1 MKPILFAKNET
12 NFTTNGLGRLD
23 CISCEVVEERNGM
36 YELEAEIPITGA
48 HAKEIEMHS
57 IIGVI
62 PHEGSNIQAFY
73 VYKIGKPISGRFRVY
88 GRHISYRL
96 TDIPCMPF
104 SVAMSP
110 QAADQTLAGLKSN
123 AIEACPFNFYTDITT
138 PASYTQ
144 KTPASIRQRLGG
156 VEGSVIDQFGG
167 EFEWDNW
174 NVRLLKARGRLAN
187 VTGIS
192 LRYGKNITDL
202 DQEEEIA
209 STVTGVV
216 PFWVDTDGNNLVTLP
231 EHAVYAP
238 TAGSYPY
245 HLTQVLDLSSEF
257 QDKPTVA
264 QLRST
269 ANVYVNKSGFGVPK
283 VSIKVSFVDLW
294 KSEEYKDIAP
304 LEQVKLCDEITVDF
318 EKLGVKAIAKVV
330 KTTYDVLKER
340 YTQIEV
346 GSIRSTL
353 AQAITDRDKDI
364 DSVYLDVMSRV
375 TQAAQNATA
384 WLTSANGYVV
394 AVKNTDGSWKELL
407 FMDSNDPATARNCLR
422 INNNGLGFWSHDRYP
437 EGSALDGPYDNAWTI
452 DGNLIADFITTGD
465 LKSQNYVAPTQST
478 SPYAVSGMDLAL
490 NNGNITSE
498 YFVLTQLG
506 AFLKGTIE
514 ASGGKI
520 GVATITQ
527 NALTI
532 IGDFEIFNGTGTFK
546 FRPVDYGI
554 TESFRLA
561 FQIASGTTTITIK
574 KHTSSSETT
583 EQTISIS
590 DTEQHVSNMLSALDA
605 TDEEQYYNITVT
617 GSSTSI
623 SLYQTILAYMGQG
636 GFKGV
641 LQGIFKGYIESNT
654 GKIAGLRYT
663 GGGYFYGT
671 DAQLINTY
679 GYGGHE
685 SRLKIASGSFGSTDI
700 KPNITRTY
708 TEDGDTKNNSVLW
721 DDANVAYRN
730 EIQYHRNIGVGTGT
744 PADPSGD
751 LYPADGTVFFKHN
764 GDEITNLYASVGGQF
779 LEYLSS
785 NITYGTDEP
794 TGGNDGD
801 AYIQLASELKLSYD
815 SAAIWKHDNFIYN
828 NSKITGIQMFGTG
841 ISAKEYVIYKLTG
854 LVPNTEYTIHFDA
867 QFSTNIA
874 FYGGWTCGAF
884 ADNTFT
890 WYGSESQVPSGIA
903 YASFIRN
910 ATKNSYSFTFTPTSS
925 SAYLWFVFADVR
937 DGISATLEI
946 TDLTFQGAVG
956 STGIKALWVNENGT
970 WQSGYF
976 GGSGGDVFV
985 GATAS
990 QAGAKGLVPAPSA
1003 GDQNKYLRGDGTW
1016 HTVSGGGGGGGN
1028 YSRTLIYDSGS
1039 DTSPAAMGTPIN
1051 FLEPISS
1058 FDELQVLYN
1067 SVPDGG
1073 LTVSERI
1080 FRPVVE
1086 DLLNGRACDWADY
1099 YQRWGRF
1106 SATNTTFTHVTG
1118 GASGENNQIPRI
1130 YKIYGISY

>member
-1 MKPILFAKNET
+1 MKPILFDKNET

-57 IIGVI
+57 IIGVV

-104 SVAMSP
+104 SIAASP
-110 QAADQTLAGLKSN
+110 QAAAQTLAGLKSN
-123 AIEACPFNFYTDITT
+123 AIETCPFNFYTDITT

-144 KTPASIRQRLGG
+144 KIPASIRQRLGG

-192 LRYGKNITDL
+192 LRYGKNITDI

-216 PFWVDTDGNNLVTLP
+216 PFWIDTDGNNLVTLP

-238 TAGSYPY
+238 TAGNYPY
-245 HLTQVLDLSSEF
+245 HLTQVLDLSAEF
-257 QDKPTVA
+257 EEKPTVA

-269 ANVYVNKSGFGVPK
+269 ANVYVHKSGFGVPK

-465 LKSQNYVAPTQST
+465 LKSQNYVAPTEAT

-520 GVATITQ
+520 GAATITP

-546 FRPVDYGI
+546 FKPVDYGI
-554 TESFRLA
+554 TESFRFA
-561 FQIASGTTTITIK
+561 FQIASGSNTVTII

-590 DTEQHVSNMLSALDA
+590 DTEQHVSNYLSALDA
-605 TDEEQYYNITVT
+605 TDEEQYYNITVS

-641 LQGIFKGYIESNT
+641 LQGIFKGYLESDT
-654 GKIAGLRYT
+654 GKLAGLRYT
-663 GGGYFYGT
+663 SGGYFYGT

-679 GYGGHE
+679 GYGGNE
-685 SRLKIASGSFGSTDI
+685 SRLKIASGSHGSTDV

-721 DDANVAYRN
+721 DDANVAYKN
-730 EIQYHRNIGVGTGT
+730 EIEYHRNIGVGTGA
-744 PADPSGD
+744 PEDPSGD
-751 LYPADGTVFFKHN
+751 LYPADGTVFFKHDGN
-764 GDEITNLYASVGGQF
+764 EITNLYASVGGQF
-779 LEYLSS
+779 IE
-785 NITYGTDEP
+785 
-794 TGGNDGD
+794 
-801 AYIQLASELKLSYD
+801 
-815 SAAIWKHDNFIYN
+815 F
-828 NSKITGIQMFGTG
+828 
-841 ISAKEYVIYKLTG
+841 
-854 LVPNTEYTIHFDA
+854 VP
-867 QFSTNIA
+867 
-874 FYGGWTCGAF
+874 
-884 ADNTFT
+884 
-890 WYGSESQVPSGIA
+890 
-903 YASFIRN
+903 
-910 ATKNSYSFTFTPTSS
+910 
-925 SAYLWFVFADVR
+925 
-937 DGISATLEI
+937 
-946 TDLTFQGAVG
+946 
-956 STGIKALWVNENGT
+956 
-970 WQSGYF
+970 
-976 GGSGGDVFV
+976 
-985 GATAS
+985 
-990 QAGAKGLVPAPSA
+990 
-1003 GDQNKYLRGDGTW
+1003 
-1016 HTVSGGGGGGGN
+1016 SGGGGGIIDYSTSEQFTGKYWIDGRKVYQKTLVANVTSTTFDVQHGIGSLGIIVDLECGFYATSEGSGVAFPYYNANTICMVTWDSTNISLLSSSLLVGQNVIFTMEYVKTAGAYVFDEQYVAGQSYTFNKVNKETFLRNLFSAYLKKMDAEGVSGGAYTYFKNNANTIIEKILERDNN
-1028 YSRTLIYDSGS
+1028 YDTIAVGIVPGGSGTSLTVFSIYICMGNSNNTYTITSRSNAYGYEYCE
-1039 DTSPAAMGTPIN
+1039 TSPVLPGPPYSGI
-1051 FLEPISS
+1051 S
-1058 FDELQVLYN
+1058 FDVTIYSDGQIIYGNNSTGGYN
-1067 SVPDGG
+1067 NKNIIGYKFTKYSNPNSYSID
-1073 LTVSERI
+1073 
-1080 FRPVVE
+1080 
-1086 DLLNGRACDWADY
+1086 
-1099 YQRWGRF
+1099 
-1106 SATNTTFTHVTG
+1106 ATN
-1118 GASGENNQIPRI
+1118 A
-1130 YKIYGISY
+1130 GIHYT

>member
-1 MKPILFAKNET
+1 MKPILFDKDET

-104 SVAMSP
+104 SIAASP
-110 QAADQTLAGLKSN
+110 QAAAQTLAGLKSN

-144 KTPASIRQRLGG
+144 KTPTSIRQRLGG
-156 VEGSVIDQFGG
+156 VEGSVIDMFGG

-192 LRYGKNITDL
+192 LRYGKNITDI

-216 PFWVDTDGNNLVTLP
+216 PFWIDTDGNNLVTLP

-238 TAGSYPY
+238 TAGNYPY

-264 QLRST
+264 QLRNT
-269 ANVYVNKSGFGVPK
+269 ATLYVNQYGFGVPK

-394 AVKNTDGSWKELL
+394 AVKNTDGSWKEIL

-465 LKSQNYVAPTQST
+465 LKSQNYVAPTGAT

-514 ASGGKI
+514 AIGGKI
-520 GVATITQ
+520 GAATITQ

-532 IGDFEIFNGTGTFK
+532 IGDFEIISGTGTFK

-561 FQIASGTTTITIK
+561 FQIASGNTTITIK
-574 KHTSSSETT
+574 KHTSSAETT

-590 DTEQHVSNMLSALDA
+590 DTEQHVSNYLSALDA
-605 TDEEQYYNITVT
+605 TDEEQYYNITVS

-641 LQGIFKGYIESNT
+641 LQGIFKGYIESDT

-751 LYPADGTVFFKHN
+751 LYPADGTVFFKYDGN
-764 GDEITNLYASVGGQF
+764 EITNLYAAVGGQF

-785 NITYGTDEP
+785 NVTYGTDEP

-801 AYIQLASELKLSYD
+801 AYIQLSSDLKISYV
-815 SAAIWKHDNFIYN
+815 SADLYWTHERFIYN
-828 NSKITGIQMFGTG
+828 NSKITGMI
-841 ISAKEYVIYKLTG
+841 ISGHGSNITDIIAYKITG
-854 LVPNTEYTIHFDA
+854 LVPNSECTINLTA
-867 QFSTNIA
+867 QFIGTLAWYNQGFCNGVFAGDNVQNIP
-874 FYGGWTCGAF
+874 Y
-884 ADNTFT
+884 
-890 WYGSESQVPSGIA
+890 ESQVGDLP
-903 YASFIRN
+903 YVPFVKDNASHN
-910 ATKNSYSFTFTPTSS
+910 YTLSFTPTGSV
-925 SAYLWFVFADVR
+925 AYFWVKLSDIH
-937 DGISATLEI
+937 DNYTISLEI
-946 TDLTFQGAVG
+946 TNLTFQAATG
-956 STGIKALWVNENGT
+956 STGIAALWVNQNGT

-1016 HTVSGGGGGGGN
+1016 HTVSGGGGSYSKTLLYGN
-1028 YSRTLIYDSGS
+1028 LTW
-1039 DTSPAAMGTPIN
+1039 PAST
-1051 FLEPISS
+1051 
-1058 FDELQVLYN
+1058 
-1067 SVPDGG
+1067 
-1073 LTVSERI
+1073 
-1080 FRPVVE
+1080 VE
-1086 DLLNGRACDWADY
+1086 DITLSDSWSNYDALMFITGFNVANALPIEIFTIDTDILNMLTY
-1099 YQRWGRF
+1099 T
-1106 SATNTTFTHVTG
+1106 TNANGLVYAHNQNSDAGQWVRVCKGQSGNNTLHMFYSG
-1118 GASGENNQIPRI
+1118 GAGLYQV
-1130 YKIYGISY
+1130 YGINY

>member
-48 HAKEIEMHS
+48 HANEIEMHS

-257 QDKPTVA
+257 RDKPTVA
-264 QLRST
+264 QLRNT
-269 ANVYVNKSGFGVPK
+269 ATLYVNKYGFGVPK

-346 GSIRSTL
+346 GSIRTTL
-353 AQAITDRDKDI
+353 AQAITDRDRDI

-437 EGSALDGPYDNAWTI
+437 EGSALNGPYDNAWTI

-465 LKSQNYVAPTQST
+465 LKSQNYEAPTQAT

-514 ASGGKI
+514 AIGGRI
-520 GVATITQ
+520 GAATIDNTS
-527 NALTI
+527 LTI
-532 IGDFEIFNGTGTFK
+532 RGDFKLYNGSGTYQ
-546 FRPVDYGI
+546 FRPIDYGI
-554 TESFRLA
+554 VDNFVLA
-561 FQIASGTTTITIK
+561 FQADEGFSGSATATIIKHTASGETTEDTITITDDVQ
-574 KHTSSSETT
+574 HTSVTLLPLDV
-583 EQTISIS
+583 S
-590 DTEQHVSNMLSALDA
+590 DS
-605 TDEEQYYNITVT
+605 EQYYKITVS
-617 GSSTSI
+617 GTSLSV
-623 SLYQTILAYMGQG
+623 SLYDTILAYMGQG
-636 GFKGV
+636 GFRGV
-641 LQGIFKGYIESNT
+641 LQGIFKGYLESNS
-654 GKIAGLRYT
+654 GIINGLKYSGSGDFFGEDLR
-663 GGGYFYGT
+663 
-671 DAQLINTY
+671 LIN
-679 GYGGHE
+679 
-685 SRLKIASGSFGSTDI
+685 
-700 KPNITRTY
+700 
-708 TEDGDTKNNSVLW
+708 DT
-721 DDANVAYRN
+721 N
-730 EIQYHRNIGVGTGT
+730 EIH
-744 PADPSGD
+744 
-751 LYPADGTVFFKHN
+751 L
-764 GDEITNLYASVGGQF
+764 EGG
-779 LEYLSS
+779 
-785 NITYGTDEP
+785 
-794 TGGNDGD
+794 
-801 AYIQLASELKLSYD
+801 
-815 SAAIWKHDNFIYN
+815 
-828 NSKITGIQMFGTG
+828 
-841 ISAKEYVIYKLTG
+841 
-854 LVPNTEYTIHFDA
+854 
-867 QFSTNIA
+867 
-874 FYGGWTCGAF
+874 
-884 ADNTFT
+884 
-890 WYGSESQVPSGIA
+890 
-903 YASFIRN
+903 
-910 ATKNSYSFTFTPTSS
+910 TSS
-925 SAYLWFVFADVR
+925 SEPTIKRTYNNGNADVTEEVAWGNKQNYIEHQILPPSSNGR
-937 DGISATLEI
+937 EGDLMIAPASQGNAESLYRYENNEWVELDLTPEEEQEFYHTYSSEEHKVGTWINGNDVYEVTIKLNNLPSNTSAQYAHGLGGFGNI
-946 TDLTFQGAVG
+946 IYYDAIRKSNNVFTDLLCNNDIDIDDTYITVTSHA
-956 STGIKALWVNENGT
+956 A
-970 WQSGYF
+970 QSGSAYITIGYTKPSSEGYYTNNRF
-976 GGSGGDVFV
+976 YAHDIGFICSGWYASANKTVVGDCYSGMIVGLNGSNLTWTTFCISLLQSTVQGM
-985 GATAS
+985 AYRYELN
-990 QAGAKGLVPAPSA
+990 Q
-1003 GDQNKYLRGDGTW
+1003 GTLPYNGQTW
-1016 HTVSGGGGGGGN
+1016 YYS
-1028 YSRTLIYDSGS
+1028 YSRVEGSIATSTNLDNTQPTERRFYIGDYSGDFVPVALTQLLDSIYS
-1039 DTSPAAMGTPIN
+1039 
-1051 FLEPISS
+1051 
-1058 FDELQVLYN
+1058 
-1067 SVPDGG
+1067 
-1073 LTVSERI
+1073 
-1080 FRPVVE
+1080 
-1086 DLLNGRACDWADY
+1086 
-1099 YQRWGRF
+1099 
-1106 SATNTTFTHVTG
+1106 
-1118 GASGENNQIPRI
+1118 
-1130 YKIYGISY
+1130 

>member
-1 MKPILFAKNET
+1 MKPILFAKDET

-48 HAKEIEMHS
+48 HANEIEMHS

-104 SVAMSP
+104 SVDASP
-110 QAADQTLAGLKSN
+110 QAAAQTLAGLKSN
-123 AIEACPFNFYTDITT
+123 AIEACPFSFYTDITT

-216 PFWVDTDGNNLVTLP
+216 PFWIDTDGNNLVTLP

-238 TAGSYPY
+238 TAGNYPY

-364 DSVYLDVMSRV
+364 DSVYLDVMSRI

-465 LKSQNYVAPTQST
+465 LKSQNYVAPTQAT

-520 GVATITQ
+520 GAATITQ

-554 TESFRLA
+554 TESFRLV
-561 FQIASGTTTITIK
+561 FQAQEGFSGNADVQIYR
-574 KHTSSSETT
+574 HTASSE
-583 EQTISIS
+583 QTVESIAIT
-590 DTEQHVSNMLSALDA
+590 DDEQHITGYLNYLDP
-605 TDEEQYYNITVT
+605 TDEDEYYEIVIGNVI
-617 GSSTSI
+617 GSVQMKT

-641 LQGIFKGYIESNT
+641 LLGIFKGYLESNT

-663 GGGYFYGT
+663 SGGYFYGT
-671 DAQLINTY
+671 DTQLINTN
-679 GYGGHE
+679 GYGNNE
-685 SRLKIASGSFGSTDI
+685 SRIKIASGSHGSTDI
-700 KPNITRTY
+700 KPTITRTY

-721 DDANVAYRN
+721 DDANVAYRS

-751 LYPADGTVFFKHN
+751 LVPADGTVFFKHN
-764 GDEITNLYASVGGQF
+764 GNEITNLYAAVGGQF

-785 NITYGTDEP
+785 NVTYGTDEP

-801 AYIQLASELKLSYD
+801 VYIQLSSDLKISYV
-815 SAAIWKHDNFIYN
+815 SADQAWTHERFIYN
-828 NSKITGIQMFGTG
+828 NSKVTGMVISGHGTDG
-841 ISAKEYVIYKLTG
+841 NDIIAYKLTG
-854 LVPNTEYTIHFDA
+854 LVPDAEVTINFTAQITSGSPVYYNQYPNGAYADNAVSTSSRNYVAFTQGTAAHNYSLSFTPSDSVAYFWIQLADVNDSYTITLDI
-867 QFSTNIA
+867 TN
-874 FYGGWTCGAF
+874 
-884 ADNTFT
+884 
-890 WYGSESQVPSGIA
+890 
-903 YASFIRN
+903 
-910 ATKNSYSFTFTPTSS
+910 
-925 SAYLWFVFADVR
+925 
-937 DGISATLEI
+937 
-946 TDLTFQGAVG
+946 LTFQGAVG
-956 STGIKALWVNENGT
+956 GSGIKALWVNKNGT

-990 QAGAKGLVPAPSA
+990 QAGVKGLVPAPSA

-1016 HTVSGGGGGGGN
+1016 HTVSGGGGS
-1028 YSRTLIYDSGS
+1028 YSKTLLYTSGS
-1039 DTSPAAMGTPIN
+1039 TTTGAAVNTDINLNDSITNYDQLMIVHSTTGDQGISQTFRTTFVDT
-1051 FLEPISS
+1051 
-1058 FDELQVLYN
+1058 ELCID
-1067 SVPDGG
+1067 VPQGY
-1073 LTVSERI
+1073 V
-1080 FRPVVE
+1080 
-1086 DLLNGRACDWADY
+1086 WADY
-1099 YQRWGRF
+1099 FKRW
-1106 SATNTTFTHVTG
+1106 AWITFPSNSSFNYSS
-1118 GASGENNQIPRI
+1118 SGEGETNRAPLIFR
-1130 YKIYGISY
+1130 IYGINY